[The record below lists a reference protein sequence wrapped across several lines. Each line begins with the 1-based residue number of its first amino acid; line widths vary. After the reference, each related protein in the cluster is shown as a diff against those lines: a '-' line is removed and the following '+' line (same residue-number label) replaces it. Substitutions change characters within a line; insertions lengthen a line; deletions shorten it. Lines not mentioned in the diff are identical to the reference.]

1 MGGSY
6 TPNHNAIVLYG
17 AKDLRIKKRQTQNPE
32 ADEVQI
38 RIRGTGIC
46 GTDLHY
52 FSQGRNGMF
61 IVKTPLV
68 LGHEASGIVSAVG
81 SNVTKFQL
89 GDRVVIE
96 PKRPCGKCRACL
108 GGRYNICTDLKFTG
122 SASRDPPVQGTLQE
136 YYNHPAAFVHHL
148 PEPLSFVEGALIEPL
163 SVALHAVRRSGLIAG
178 QKVLILGAGAIGILC
193 AAVCKATGASDVTIV
208 DVDRTRLDFATSQ
221 APQGTQVADQ
231 SFLIPFSGQEGESK
245 ADFASRLSREML
257 ESLKTNS
264 RFHMAIECTG
274 VETCV
279 NLAIHSAAP
288 GGKVVLVGMG
298 SPLQNLNIGAAA
310 VWEVDLLS
318 LWRYANTF
326 PTAIDLVQRGRI
338 DLKSLVTH
346 QFTVERAEGA
356 LDVTL
361 KKPEGLI
368 KVVITPD

>member
-1 MGGSY
+1 MGESD

-17 AKDLRIKKRQTQNPE
+17 AKYLRIEKRQTQNPE

-52 FSQGRNGMF
+52 YSQGRNGMF

-68 LGHEASGIVSAVG
+68 LGHEASGVVSAVG
-81 SNVTKFQL
+81 SNVTKFQP
-89 GDRVVIE
+89 GDRVAIE
-96 PKRPCGKCRACL
+96 PQRPCGKCRECL
-108 GGRYNICTDLKFTG
+108 GGRYNICTDLEFTG
-122 SASRDPPVQGTLQE
+122 SASRDPPIQGTLQE

-148 PEPLSFVEGALIEPL
+148 PESLSFVEGALIEPL
-163 SVALHAVRRSGLIAG
+163 SVALHAVRRSKLIAG
-178 QKVLILGAGAIGILC
+178 QNVLILGAGTIGLLC

-208 DVDRTRLDFATSQ
+208 DVDQTRLDFATSQ
-221 APQGTQVADQ
+221 APRGIQVADK

-245 ADFASRLSREML
+245 ADFASRLS
-257 ESLKTNS
+257 LK
-264 RFHMAIECTG
+264 C

-279 NLAIHSAAP
+279 NIAIHSAAP

-310 VWEVDLLS
+310 VREIDLLS
-318 LWRYANTF
+318 LWRYANAF
-326 PTAIDLVQRGRI
+326 PTAIELVQRGRI
-338 DLKSLVTH
+338 DFKSLVTH
-346 QFTVERAEGA
+346 QFTLQRAEEA
-356 LDVTL
+356 LDVAL

-368 KVVITPD
+368 KVVITSD